1 MRVLL
6 AALLL
11 AQFASP
17 AVARTAQKPEPVLEP
32 GARVR
37 VTLLARKDE
46 PVVGT
51 LLSLPAGSIEIED
64 STARSIPLA
73 DVKKLELSRGIKT
86 RAGRYAQYGALVFT
100 PLGAW
105 AGAEAAHDLGGDE
118 VATGVVCG
126 ILGAL
131 VGAGF
136 GAIVG
141 QAFEEEHWQEVR
153 VE

>member
-1 MRVLL
+1 M
-6 AALLL
+6 
-11 AQFASP
+11 
-17 AVARTAQKPEPVLEP
+17 
-32 GARVR
+32 
-37 VTLLARKDE
+37 TLLAHKDE

-51 LLSLPAGSIEIED
+51 LLALPSGTFELED
-64 STARSIPLA
+64 STVRSIPLA
-73 DVKKLELSRGIKT
+73 EVKKLEMSQGMKT
-86 RAGRYAQYGALVFT
+86 RAGRYAEYGALVFT

-118 VATGVVCG
+118 VATGVVIG

-141 QAFEEEHWQEVR
+141 QAFEEEHWQKVPLQ
-153 VE
+153 

>member
-1 MRVLL
+1 VKLV
-6 AALLL
+6 ALLL
-11 AQFASP
+11 LLAL
-17 AVARTAQKPEPVLEP
+17 PVPTLAGELAE
-32 GARVR
+32 GSRVR
-37 VTLLARKDE
+37 VTLLARKGE

-51 LLSLPAGSIEIED
+51 LLALPSETIEFED

-73 DVKKLELSRGIKT
+73 EVKKLEMSLGIKT

-118 VATGVVCG
+118 VATGMVVG

-141 QAFEEEHWQEVR
+141 QAFEEEHWQKVPLK
-153 VE
+153 